1 MADKV
6 TTSFPK
12 VGKNVAA
19 HVTARKPERGTAV
32 KRGGASGG
40 MLEGATANHRANIQ
54 ESLGAKLRPS
64 ATLYAQNAAEA
75 STTLRNTKVVPS
87 KAGIGDFYM
96 RRGYGQTF

>member
-12 VGKNVAA
+12 VGKSVAA
-19 HVTARKPERGTAV
+19 HVTARQPLRGKSV

-40 MLEGATANHRANIQ
+40 MLEAATAAHRANIQ
-54 ESLGAKLRPS
+54 ESLGAKLRPT
-64 ATLYAQNAAEA
+64 AQLYAPNAAESSA
-75 STTLRNTKVVPS
+75 TLRNTRIVPS

-96 RRGYGQTF
+96 RRGYGQFS